1 MGNNVSSQ
9 VSGEVQDSL
18 NQILYAL
25 NQEFPLQSQ
34 SPHHPSISQQTSI
47 VEDKESPKH
56 PHPSRLLDHYHPDG
70 SQNIRKP
77 KLTVIKRQWQCQFC
91 HTKNESDAQI
101 CSECGSNKINVYIP
115 VMDRTKNNKNQ
126 QISSPLIK

>member
-1 MGNNVSSQ
+1 MGNNVSS
-9 VSGEVQDSL
+9 VLTDEVQDTL

-25 NQEFPLQSQ
+25 DPEFQLQSH
-34 SPHHPSISQQTSI
+34 SPHHLSISRQTSI
-47 VEDKESPKH
+47 EGKESSKH
-56 PHPSRLLDHYHPDG
+56 HHRSQSLDHYPSDK
-70 SQNIRKP
+70 SQNNLKP

-126 QISSPLIK
+126 QSSSPLIK